1 MEACWPPFLF
11 HVIASGGRKAPRG
24 NLLYKWLI
32 RIDKQILFTGDCFG
46 HTCPGV
52 SAGDNLPR
60 NDIFSICGYNSPA
73 MDSKTLHVLE
83 YPKILKRLKAYCDFS
98 ASMELARALEPTDS
112 YDLALARLAETTEAR
127 RLFSVQ
133 DIGIGGAHDIRPAAD
148 LAARGGVLDPQQLL
162 DVKSTLISCREIK
175 KSLERKT
182 DEYPRLAGLAAG
194 LPESHGIVDAI
205 TRVLSERGEV
215 LDSASPK
222 LGTLRREIKI
232 AHDRLM
238 SRLQRYLTESANKLQ
253 ESIIT
258 QRDGRYVIPLRAEFK
273 GQIKAVIHDQSS
285 SGATLFV
292 EPLPV
297 VELNN
302 TMRELQLQERD
313 EERRILFE
321 LSAQIGGHR
330 EELTYGVENLAMLDL
345 IFAKAKYAEEL
356 KASEPVLSQRPNV
369 KRQKVSNKGDAIE
382 SSDVQRSTFDVPHI
396 KLIHARHPL
405 LEPATVVPIDVDP
418 KPGTR
423 AIVITGPNTG
433 GKTVSLK
440 TVGLLAL
447 MAQSGLH
454 VPAQSG
460 SELPCFH
467 AVYADIGDEQS
478 IEQSLSTFSGHITN
492 IIHILKQID
501 HRSLVIFDELGAGT
515 DPQEGAALARAI
527 LSHLLETGCTVL
539 VATHYPELK
548 TFAHSTDGVVN
559 ASLEFDIQTLRP
571 TFHLT
576 IGLPGRSNALLIAQ
590 RLGLSQP
597 IIDTAKGEIN
607 PEDLRADKLLD
618 DIRKERNRTSRE
630 RQKLE
635 KARDKLESQT
645 KEIEKRLDKIE
656 DERRE
661 VLAKARAEGELEVA
675 VLRKNI
681 DSLKSQLKKAKQPLE
696 VLKAIEEKVETM
708 EEKIEAPVER
718 QTSNVIRPPSLIT
731 RHSSL
736 QLGER
741 VLVST
746 LNADGV
752 VTALG
757 ESDAEVQIG
766 SLRVRARLVDL
777 VRKSSESVISEQS
790 SVTRHPSHV
799 TSSPAVSSPG
809 LELNLRGKLVDEG
822 LDELERYLE
831 RAFSAGLLFVRI
843 VHGKGTGRMREA
855 VRNALKSSPYVSSF
869 EEPKDTEGGAGVT
882 VAKMAK

>member
-1 MEACWPPFLF
+1 
-11 HVIASGGRKAPRG
+11 
-24 NLLYKWLI
+24 
-32 RIDKQILFTGDCFG
+32 
-46 HTCPGV
+46 
-52 SAGDNLPR
+52 
-60 NDIFSICGYNSPA
+60 

-83 YPKILKRLKAYCDFS
+83 FPKILERLKAFCDFS

-112 YDLALARLAETTEAR
+112 HDLALARLAETSEAR
-127 RLFSVQ
+127 KLFSVQ

-162 DVKSTLISCREIK
+162 DVKSTLISCRDLK
-175 KSLERKT
+175 RSLERKT
-182 DEYPRLAGLAAG
+182 DEYPRLAQIAAG

-222 LGTLRREIKI
+222 LATLRREIKI

-238 SRLQRYLTESANKLQ
+238 SRLQKYLTDSGNKLQ
-253 ESIIT
+253 EPIIT

-273 GQIKAVIHDQSS
+273 GQIKAVVHDQSA

-302 TMRELQLQERD
+302 KVRELELQERD
-313 EERRILFE
+313 EERRILYQ
-321 LSAQIGGHR
+321 LSTQIGEHR
-330 EELTYGVENLAMLDL
+330 EELIYGVENLAVLDL

-356 KASEPVLSQRPNV
+356 KASEPVLHELSANSNQHSDKN
-369 KRQKVSNKGDAIE
+369 QKQETKAGS
-382 SSDVQRSTFDVPHI
+382 RT
-396 KLIHARHPL
+396 LIRLLNTRHPL
-405 LEPATVVPIDVDP
+405 LDPNTVVPIDVDP
-418 KPGTR
+418 KSGTR
-423 AIVITGPNTG
+423 AIIITGPNTG

-454 VPAQSG
+454 IPAQSG

-467 AVYADIGDEQS
+467 AIYADIGDEQS

-492 IIHILKQID
+492 IIRILKQID

-527 LSHLLETGCTVL
+527 LNHLLETGCTTL

-548 TFAHSTDGVVN
+548 TFAHSTEGVVN
-559 ASLEFDIQTLRP
+559 ASLEFDIKTLRP
-571 TFHLT
+571 TYHLT

-590 RLGLSQP
+590 RLGLPQP
-597 IIDTAKGEIN
+597 IIDSAKAEIH
-607 PEDLRADKLLD
+607 PDELRADKLLD

-635 KARDKLESQT
+635 KARDRLESQT
-645 KEIEKRLDKIE
+645 KEIETRLERIE

-675 VLRKNI
+675 ILKRNI
-681 DSLKSQLKKAKQPLE
+681 DSLKSQLRKARQPLE
-696 VLKAIEEKVETM
+696 VLKEIEEKVAEI
-708 EEKIEAPVER
+708 EDKIEAPVER
-718 QTSNVIRPPSLIT
+718 KSDQQSAL
-731 RHSSL
+731 SSRSVK
-736 QLGER
+736 LGER
-741 VLVST
+741 VLVNT

-766 SLRVRARLVDL
+766 TLRVRARLVDL
-777 VRKSSESVISEQS
+777 QRKGQEED
-790 SVTRHPSHV
+790 
-799 TSSPAVSSPG
+799 SPKEKVQEVSTHRSAVSAKSPG
-809 LELNLRGKLVDEG
+809 IELNLRGKLVEDG

-831 RAFSAGLLFVRI
+831 RAYSSGLLFVRI
-843 VHGKGTGRMREA
+843 VHGKGTGKLREA
-855 VRNALKSSPYVSSF
+855 VRNALKGSPYVASF
-869 EEPKDTEGGAGVT
+869 EEPKDNEGGAGVT

>member
-1 MEACWPPFLF
+1 
-11 HVIASGGRKAPRG
+11 
-24 NLLYKWLI
+24 
-32 RIDKQILFTGDCFG
+32 
-46 HTCPGV
+46 
-52 SAGDNLPR
+52 
-60 NDIFSICGYNSPA
+60 
-73 MDSKTLHVLE
+73 MDAKTLHVLE
-83 YPKILKRLKAYCDFS
+83 YPKILERLVAFCDFS
-98 ASMELARALEPTDS
+98 ASMEMARALKPTES
-112 YDLALARLAETTEAR
+112 YDLALARITETSEALK
-127 RLFSVQ
+127 LFSTN
-133 DIGIGGAHDIRPAAD
+133 DNIGIGGAHDIRPAAE

-162 DVKSTLISCREIK
+162 DIKSTLISCRELK

-182 DEYPRLAGLAAG
+182 EEYPRLTQIAAG
-194 LPESHGIVDAI
+194 LPESHGMVDSI
-205 TRVLSERGEV
+205 SRVLSDRGEV

-222 LGTLRREIKI
+222 LGSLRREIKI

-238 SRLQRYLTESANKLQ
+238 SRLQKYLTESANKLQ
-253 ESIIT
+253 EPIIT

-273 GQIKAVIHDQSS
+273 GQIKAVVHDQSS

-292 EPLPV
+292 EPLPI

-302 TMRELQLQERD
+302 TVRELQLQERD
-313 EERRILFE
+313 EERRILYE
-321 LSAQIGGHR
+321 LSAQIAEYR
-330 EELTYGVENLAMLDL
+330 EEIVYGVENLAMLDL

-356 KASEPVLSQRPNV
+356 KASEPSLT
-369 KRQKVSNKGDAIE
+369 
-382 SSDVQRSTFDVPHI
+382 QRSKVKGQKAEDVRSSTLDTPRI
-396 KLIHARHPL
+396 KLIQARHPL
-405 LEPATVVPIDVDP
+405 LDPQSVVPIDVDP
-418 KPGTR
+418 KSGTR

-492 IIHILKQID
+492 IIRILKHID
-501 HRSLVIFDELGAGT
+501 QRSLVIFDELSAGT

-527 LSHLLETGCTVL
+527 LNHLLETGCTTL

-548 TFAHSTDGVVN
+548 TFAHSTEGVVN
-559 ASLEFDIQTLRP
+559 ASLEFDIKTLRP
-571 TFHLT
+571 TYHLT

-590 RLGLSQP
+590 RLGLPQP
-597 IIDTAKGEIN
+597 IVDSAKAEIH
-607 PEDLRADKLLD
+607 PDELRADKLLD

-630 RQKLE
+630 RQKME
-635 KARDKLESQT
+635 KARDRLESQT
-645 KEIEKRLDKIE
+645 KEIEKRLEKIE

-675 VLRKNI
+675 ILKRNI

-696 VLKAIEEKVETM
+696 ALKSIEKQIEEIEEKVE
-708 EEKIEAPVER
+708 APVER
-718 QTSNVIRPPSLIT
+718 RSTVDHRPSL
-731 RHSSL
+731 SL
-736 QLGER
+736 VNRPLSLGER
-741 VLVST
+741 VVVGT

-757 ESDAEVQIG
+757 ESDAEVQVG

-777 VRKSSESVISEQS
+777 QRKGQEEESPEGKKKEEKKQEAEGSGRAALSS
-790 SVTRHPSHV
+790 TK
-799 TSSPAVSSPG
+799 SPG
-809 LELNLRGKLVDEG
+809 LELNLRGKLVEDG
-822 LDELERYLE
+822 LEELERYLE

-843 VHGKGTGRMREA
+843 IHGKGTGRMRDA
-855 VRNALKSSPYVSSF
+855 VRNALKSSPYVASF
-869 EEPKDTEGGAGVT
+869 EEPKDNEGGAGVT
-882 VAKMAK
+882 VAKIAR

>member
-1 MEACWPPFLF
+1 
-11 HVIASGGRKAPRG
+11 
-24 NLLYKWLI
+24 
-32 RIDKQILFTGDCFG
+32 
-46 HTCPGV
+46 
-52 SAGDNLPR
+52 
-60 NDIFSICGYNSPA
+60 
-73 MDSKTLHVLE
+73 MDAKTLQVLE
-83 YPKILKRLKAYCDFS
+83 YPKILERLKSFCDFS
-98 ASMELARALEPTDS
+98 ASMDLARSLEPTDS

-127 RLFSVQ
+127 KLFSFQ

-162 DVKSTLISCREIK
+162 DIKSTLISCREIK

-182 DEYPRLAGLAAG
+182 DEYPRLAQMAIA

-205 TRVLSERGEV
+205 TRILSERGEV

-222 LGTLRREIKI
+222 LATLRREIKI

-238 SRLQRYLTESANKLQ
+238 SRLQKYLTESASKLQ
-253 ESIIT
+253 EPIIT

-273 GQIKAVIHDQSS
+273 GQIKAVVHDQSS

-302 TMRELQLQERD
+302 KVRELELAERD
-313 EERRILFE
+313 EERRILYE
-321 LSAQIGGHR
+321 LSVQVGEYR
-330 EELTYGVENLAMLDL
+330 EEITYGVENLAMLDL

-356 KASEPVLSQRPNV
+356 KASEPVVHQLS
-369 KRQKVSNKGDAIE
+369 AI
-382 SSDVQRSTFDVPHI
+382 SGQRSAKNEKQELKAESQT
-396 KLIHARHPL
+396 LIRLLHARHPL
-405 LEPATVVPIDVDP
+405 LDSATVVPIDIDP

-454 VPAQSG
+454 IPAESG
-460 SELPCFH
+460 SELPLFH
-467 AVYADIGDEQS
+467 DVFADIGDEQS

-492 IIHILKQID
+492 IIRILKYID

-527 LSHLLETGCTVL
+527 LNHLLETGCTTL

-548 TFAHSTDGVVN
+548 TFAHSTEGVVN
-559 ASLEFDIQTLRP
+559 ASLEFDIKTLRP
-571 TFHLT
+571 TYRLT

-590 RLGLSQP
+590 RLGLPQP
-597 IIDTAKGEIN
+597 IIESARGELS
-607 PEDLRADKLLD
+607 PDDLRADKLLD

-635 KARDKLESQT
+635 KARDKLEAQT
-645 KEIEKRLDKIE
+645 KDLEKRLEKIE

-661 VLAKARAEGELEVA
+661 VIARARAEGELEVA
-675 VLRKNI
+675 VLKRNI

-696 VLKAIEEKVETM
+696 AIHAIEERMEKIEEKVE
-708 EEKIEAPVER
+708 APVER
-718 QTSNVIRPPSLIT
+718 KSDQLSAVSNQSL
-731 RHSSL
+731 R
-736 QLGER
+736 LGER
-741 VLVST
+741 VTVST
-746 LNADGV
+746 LNAEGV

-777 VRKSSESVISEQS
+777 MRKGREEEIPDGKKKEERKQNMEGSERVSVN
-790 SVTRHPSHV
+790 TK
-799 TSSPAVSSPG
+799 SPG
-809 LELNLRGKLVDEG
+809 IEINLRGKLVEDG

-831 RAFSAGLLFVRI
+831 RAYSSGLLFVRI
-843 VHGKGTGRMREA
+843 VHGKGTGKMREA
-855 VRNALKSSPYVSSF
+855 VRNALKSSSYVASF
-869 EEPKDTEGGAGVT
+869 EEPKDNEGGAGVT

>member
-1 MEACWPPFLF
+1 MYESPWEQ
-11 HVIASGGRKAPRG
+11 AS
-24 NLLYKWLI
+24 
-32 RIDKQILFTGDCFG
+32 
-46 HTCPGV
+46 V
-52 SAGDNLPR
+52 V
-60 NDIFSICGYNSPA
+60 YNSLA
-73 MDSKTLHVLE
+73 MDAKTLHVLE
-83 YPKILKRLKAYCDFS
+83 YPKILERLKSFCDFS

-112 YDLALARLAETTEAR
+112 YDLALAHLAETSEAR
-127 RLFSVQ
+127 KLFSVQ
-133 DIGIGGAHDIRPAAD
+133 DIGIGGAHDIRAAAD

-162 DVKSTLISCREIK
+162 DVKSTLVSCRELK
-175 KSLERKT
+175 RSLERKT
-182 DEYPRLAGLAAG
+182 DEYPRLAQLAMG

-222 LGTLRREIKI
+222 LATLRREIKI

-238 SRLQRYLTESANKLQ
+238 SRLQKYLTDSGNKLQ
-253 ESIIT
+253 EPIIT

-273 GQIKAVIHDQSS
+273 GQIKAVVHDQSA

-302 TMRELQLQERD
+302 KVRELELQERD
-313 EERRILFE
+313 EERRILYQ
-321 LSAQIGGHR
+321 LSSEIGEHR

-356 KASEPVLSQRPNV
+356 KASAPVLHQLPANSNQYSARN
-369 KRQKVSNKGDAIE
+369 QKQEPKTE
-382 SSDVQRSTFDVPHI
+382 SRT
-396 KLIHARHPL
+396 LIRLIRARHPL
-405 LEPATVVPIDVDP
+405 LDPNTVVPIDVDP
-418 KPGTR
+418 KAGTR
-423 AIVITGPNTG
+423 AIIITGPNTG

-454 VPAQSG
+454 IPAESG

-492 IIHILKQID
+492 IIRILKQLD

-527 LSHLLETGCTVL
+527 LNHLLESGCTTL

-548 TFAHSTDGVVN
+548 TFAHSTEGVVN
-559 ASLEFDIQTLRP
+559 ASLEFDIKTLRP
-571 TFHLT
+571 TYHLT

-590 RLGLSQP
+590 RLGLPQP
-597 IIDTAKGEIN
+597 IIDSAKAEIH
-607 PEDLRADKLLD
+607 PDELRADKLLD

-635 KARDKLESQT
+635 KARDRLEAQT
-645 KEIEKRLDKIE
+645 KEIEKRLEKIE

-675 VLRKNI
+675 ILKKNI
-681 DSLKSQLKKAKQPLE
+681 ESLKSQLKKAKQPLD
-696 VLKAIEEKVETM
+696 AIKTIEENIEELEEKVA
-708 EEKIEAPVER
+708 APVARKNEKLSPMGTLSMVR
-718 QTSNVIRPPSLIT
+718 DQSL
-731 RHSSL
+731 R
-736 QLGER
+736 LGER
-741 VLVST
+741 VTVST

-752 VTALG
+752 ITALS

-777 VRKSSESVISEQS
+777 QRKGQESESPKETIE
-790 SVTRHPSHV
+790 TAGTPR
-799 TSSPAVSSPG
+799 PAVATKSPG
-809 LELNLRGKLVDEG
+809 IELNLRGKLVEDG
-822 LDELERYLE
+822 LEELERYLE
-831 RAFSAGLLFVRI
+831 RAYSSGLLFVRI
-843 VHGKGTGRMREA
+843 VHGKGTGKLREA
-855 VRNALKSSPYVSSF
+855 VRNALKDSPYVASF
-869 EEPKDTEGGAGVT
+869 EEPKDNEGGAGVT